1 MLIIKKGT
9 SLCLKKGMIL
19 NMEKVEENNT
29 NKKVRKE
36 ASSGL
41 IITAIV
47 LSYFIGFV
55 TGFFVIN
62 NAIV

>member
-1 MLIIKKGT
+1 
-9 SLCLKKGMIL
+9 
-19 NMEKVEENNT
+19 MEKVEENNT

-62 NAIV
+62 NAIVQSDSSQKRMFTR

>member
-1 MLIIKKGT
+1 
-9 SLCLKKGMIL
+9 MIL